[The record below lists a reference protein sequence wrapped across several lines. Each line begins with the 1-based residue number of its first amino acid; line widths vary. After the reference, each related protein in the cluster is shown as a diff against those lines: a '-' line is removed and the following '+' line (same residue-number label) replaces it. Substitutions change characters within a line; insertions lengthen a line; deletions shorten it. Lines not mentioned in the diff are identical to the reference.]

1 MGSWGWRRPWRNSPE
16 TTTWN
21 GIVNIKNIRTA
32 LEIGHTHSCQQKV
45 SHHKV
50 IHHKVFQH
58 KVIPQKRPL
67 TSNIFLVISNLPS
80 SHASHNDMRLFR
92 VRWSGATS
100 AGRFMLASL
109 PCFNRRFSA
118 SYRTNKRTW
127 RTEKNKI
134 QQRRNQGLSVDGVKS
149 LRGVRLQ

>member
-1 MGSWGWRRPWRNSPE
+1 M
-16 TTTWN
+16 
-21 GIVNIKNIRTA
+21 I
-32 LEIGHTHSCQQKV
+32 
-45 SHHKV
+45 HHKV
-50 IHHKVFQH
+50 FQHKVFQH

-134 QQRRNQGLSVDGVKS
+134 HREEIEGYQ
-149 LRGVRLQ
+149 

>member
-1 MGSWGWRRPWRNSPE
+1 M
-16 TTTWN
+16 
-21 GIVNIKNIRTA
+21 
-32 LEIGHTHSCQQKV
+32 
-45 SHHKV
+45 KV
-50 IHHKVFQH
+50 IHHKVSHMKVFQH

-127 RTEKNKI
+127 
-134 QQRRNQGLSVDGVKS
+134 
-149 LRGVRLQ
+149 